1 MEGRPCRARA
11 APRGVA
17 VSAAATPSAGGAGQA
32 GSGVSPPPEGE
43 RSPAGGVR
51 DLCVRSPAAYVRA
64 SSLRPSAAPELSV
77 CPSVLSNE
85 LSALLLPPFPRA
97 SALWMLAASCC
108 DRRMCVCPGPRRI
121 GTYLAAGLAGGGGA
135 GRGGGPSPG
144 TREGSALLARVPSTP
159 CRQRCQVPESH
170 RCRCRCTAQAGAG
183 EACRWHQVSLALY
196 SHNASP

>member
-1 MEGRPCRARA
+1 MSRS
-11 APRGVA
+11 RGA
-17 VSAAATPSAGGAGQA
+17 SGGSGLRRGDAQRWRGGAGR
-32 GSGVSPPPEGE
+32 E
-43 RSPAGGVR
+43 RRLAPAGRRAEPGGRGEGSVCPQSG
-51 DLCVRSPAAYVRA
+51 CVCACLLSAPLRSAGAVC
-64 SSLRPSAAPELSV
+64 LSV
-77 CPSVLSNE
+77 RPSVLSNE

-121 GTYLAAGLAGGGGA
+121 GTYFAAGLAGGGGA